1 MQLHSVL
8 PVLLKFFP
16 VFNECIMY
24 EHRLLLSTTD
34 PSPLSDKIYSK
45 VMGISGIYRE
55 YYQNCFILAMCY
67 LFNAHS

>member
-24 EHRLLLSTTD
+24 EHKLLLSTTD
-34 PSPLSDKIYSK
+34 PSPPSDKIYSK
-45 VMGISGIYRE
+45 VMGISGIY
-55 YYQNCFILAMCY
+55 
-67 LFNAHS
+67 